1 MTSTILYT
9 KPSSFAISLF
19 VNQKECC
26 KFLMFLLLKKRD
38 GYQRQ
43 PPRFIQLFPLR
54 TTLIIVFLLCTR
66 LEEIVHVCLYR
77 VDHPRRLPIV
87 LLLLIHTWGDRQALI
102 ITKKKL
108 YLSLFKILKI
118 HQQKLA
124 FHISNSY

>member
-1 MTSTILYT
+1 MPSLLGTGVLSFYLITS
-9 KPSSFAISLF
+9 FLF
-19 VNQKECC
+19 LFFLRNQ
-26 KFLMFLLLKKRD
+26 
-38 GYQRQ
+38 
-43 PPRFIQLFPLR
+43 
-54 TTLIIVFLLCTR
+54 